1 MSKNIDALT
10 IDAGSPENPSVFG
23 KYLIFG
29 LVARGG
35 MAEVYRARRI
45 DRKNEPLVALKVMR
59 TKLMKEQKYIDM
71 FLAEGQLGRM
81 LRHPNIVE
89 TMEGGRHNNIYFF
102 TMEYIMGKDLTH
114 VLRKIQ
120 MANQRLPIPAA
131 VYIAQKCAEGLHYAH
146 TLTDDEGR
154 PLNLVNRDV
163 SPSNIRVS
171 YDGEVKILD
180 FGIARARNRATS
192 EIGTLKGK
200 FSYMSPEQ
208 IRGLPLDGQTDI
220 FSLGIVLYE
229 MLTMERLFKA
239 ESETVLMEK
248 VRQSVI
254 PPPSTVNK
262 RVSPEL
268 DAVVLRALAREK
280 KDRYPTAGEFAA
292 DLARILEP
300 YRFSVSELSDL
311 MKRTFHEDYEK
322 DREIAQIARSLDG
335 NYAAEDGG
343 RTESFD
349 SILDAKFDPTGILE
363 MEVDIDDEPFESSE
377 DPAGS
382 SRDSDGLPQPGEF
395 VTHDPNPAPEAP
407 APNSSPGLMET
418 NKLIFLLLGIT
429 ALALI
434 ITVILIV
441 LKKS

>member
-1 MSKNIDALT
+1 MSKNVDALT
-10 IDAGSPENPSVFG
+10 IEAGSPENPSVFG

-29 LVARGG
+29 LIARGG
-35 MAEVYRARRI
+35 MAEVYRARSME
-45 DRKNEPLVALKVMR
+45 RKSQLVALKVMR

-81 LRHPNIVE
+81 LHHPNIVE
-89 TMEGGRHNNIYFF
+89 TFEGGRHNNIYFF

-120 MANQRLPIPAA
+120 MSNLRLPIPVS

-146 TLTDDEGR
+146 TLTDNEGK

-163 SPSNIRVS
+163 SPSNIRLS
-171 YDGEVKILD
+171 YEGDVKILD

-254 PPPSTVNK
+254 APPSTINK
-262 RVSPEL
+262 RISVDL
-268 DAVVLRALAREK
+268 DAVVLKALAREK
-280 KDRYPTAGEFAA
+280 KERYQTAGEFAA

-322 DREIAQIARSLDG
+322 DREIEQVICSMDR
-335 NYAAEDGG
+335 NYSSEDAG

-349 SILDAKFDPTGILE
+349 SILGAKFDPTGILE

-377 DPAGS
+377 NSSQSIQNFNQLPA
-382 SRDSDGLPQPGEF
+382 PGEF
-395 VTHDPNPAPEAP
+395 VTHDPNPAPDKTTPPSA
-407 APNSSPGLMET
+407 SSWLDT
-418 NKLIFLLLGIT
+418 NRLIFLLLGIT
-429 ALALI
+429 AFALI
-434 ITVILIV
+434 MTVILI
-441 LKKS
+441 LIKK

>member
-1 MSKNIDALT
+1 MSKNVDALT
-10 IDAGSPENPSVFG
+10 IEAGSPENPSVFG

-45 DRKNEPLVALKVMR
+45 DRRNEPLVALKVMR

-81 LRHPNIVE
+81 LQHPNIVE
-89 TMEGGRHNNIYFF
+89 TFEGGRHNNIYFF

-146 TLTDDEGR
+146 TLTDGEGK

-163 SPSNIRVS
+163 SPSNIRLS
-171 YDGEVKILD
+171 YEGDVKILD

-262 RVSPEL
+262 RVSAEL

-280 KDRYPTAGEFAA
+280 KERYQTAGEFAA
-292 DLARILEP
+292 DLARVLEP

-322 DREIAQIARSLDG
+322 DREIEQTVRSMDG
-335 NYAAEDGG
+335 NYGTGDSG

-377 DPAGS
+377 DAPYSGENPAS
-382 SRDSDGLPQPGEF
+382 LPAPGEF
-395 VTHDPNPAPEAP
+395 ATHDPNPAPEKPDVAP
-407 APNSSPGLMET
+407 APGFLET
-418 NKLIFLLLGIT
+418 NKLIFLLLGVT
-429 ALALI
+429 ALALVV
-434 ITVILIV
+434 TVILI
-441 LKKS
+441 LIKK